1 MRLKNEVLVGVF
13 VVLGIIIAVAGAFW
27 LSGRAW
33 GREQMEVVAVFRTV
47 GELSSGN
54 PVKYRGVQVGRVT
67 DISLSTDGMGVLVT
81 MEVDA
86 TVELPAQP
94 AVVLAPA
101 SLFGDWQASIVSYP
115 TQGADLEFTIAT
127 APGILPGAT
136 LPDIT
141 ELTAVGARIAGNLE
155 TLAGRVELA
164 FTEETA
170 IKIRETI
177 ENVQQISEQLI
188 GFVDQQTRTYDQVA
202 RSILT
207 TAQNVEGTTERVGQ
221 IAVEIESAFQEGGQV
236 QQILDNARLASQN
249 LQELST
255 QLQTATI
262 GVPGL
267 IARADTTMVAVQT
280 TLTEVGGAIQM
291 TLTGV
296 GGVMEGIGPQIQEV
310 GPLVAEARL
319 AVATL
324 QRAAARI
331 EQGEGTLGR
340 LLEDPALYEET
351 QAAIAS
357 LRRLMADV
365 QANPARYI
373 GALRI
378 F

>member
-1 MRLKNEVLVGVF
+1 MRLKNEVLVGVV

-47 GELSSGN
+47 GELANGN
-54 PVKYRGVQVGRVT
+54 PVKYRGVQVGRVI
-67 DISLSTDGMGVLVT
+67 DISLSQDGQGVLVT
-81 MEVDA
+81 MEVAADI
-86 TVELPAQP
+86 ELPPQP

-101 SLFGDWQASIVSYP
+101 SLFGDWQASIVSYQ
-115 TQGADLEFTIAT
+115 TQQRDLEFTIAT
-127 APGILPGAT
+127 APGVVPGAT

-177 ENVQQISEQLI
+177 ENVQQISEQLT
-188 GFVDQQTRTYDQVA
+188 GFVDQQTRTYDEVS

-207 TAQNVEGTTERVGQ
+207 TAQTVEGATQRVDRV
-221 IAVEIESAFQEGGQV
+221 AAEVEGAFQEGGQV
-236 QQILDNARLASQN
+236 QQILANARLASQN

-255 QLQTATI
+255 QLQAATV
-262 GVPGL
+262 GVPAL
-267 IARADTTMVAVQT
+267 VARVDTTMVAIQT
-280 TLTEVGGAIQM
+280 

-296 GGVMEGIGPQIQEV
+296 GGVITGIEPQIQEV
-310 GPLVAEARL
+310 GPLIAEARL

-324 QRAAARI
+324 QRASARI

-357 LRRLMADV
+357 LRRLMADI
-365 QANPARYI
+365 QANPTRYI